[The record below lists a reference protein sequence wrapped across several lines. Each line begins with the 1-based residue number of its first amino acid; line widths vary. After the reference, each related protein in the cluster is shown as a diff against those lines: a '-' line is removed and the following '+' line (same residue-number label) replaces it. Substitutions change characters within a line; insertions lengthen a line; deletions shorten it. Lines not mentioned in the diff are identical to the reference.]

1 MDDGDPHD
9 VDMES
14 EDNGAPDIYDDPP
27 IITYFQASEVP
38 IWLTTKERDRALL
51 QNWGV
56 VD

>member
-38 IWLTTKERDRALL
+38 I
-51 QNWGV
+51 
-56 VD
+56 